1 MFTNKCST
9 STSETLMLCHNMGRL
24 TSEQKQFY
32 KDNGYIVL
40 KAVLPED
47 ELNAISEEYD
57 KLFARKNQDKMES
70 SWVGS
75 DADDRRSN
83 ATQTVKGIH
92 NLQYHHAVFNTFL
105 FNKELLDALED
116 IMETSDIVLH
126 HTKAHF
132 KPPEK
137 GAAYP
142 MHQVSSF
149 FKFLKT
155 MVAAFLHLD
164 AAGPD
169 NGGLCVYP
177 GSHRLGPQEDV
188 GASESNFHYVDQTK
202 FPLERATPVVCE
214 RGDVVVFSY
223 LLVHGSPSNRSP
235 RPRRMLLLQAA
246 AAGDAPLARQP
257 ARPGQGW
264 LLRGTNLNRDASISN
279 RFENN

>member
-1 MFTNKCST
+1 
-9 STSETLMLCHNMGRL
+9 MGRL
-24 TSEQKQFY
+24 TPEQKQFY

-40 KAVLPED
+40 KSVLPEN

-75 DADDRRSN
+75 DANDRKSD

-105 FNKELLDALED
+105 FNKVLLDALED
-116 IMETSDIVLH
+116 IMETSNIVLH
-126 HTKAHF
+126 HTKAHL

-142 MHQVSSF
+142 MHQDYHYFPYKHDS
-149 FKFLKT
+149 
-155 MVAAFLHLD
+155 MIAAFLHLD

-169 NGGLCVYP
+169 NGGLFVYP
-177 GSHRLGPQEDV
+177 GSHKLGPQEDI
-188 GASESNFHYVDQTK
+188 GAKESNFHYVDQTK
-202 FPLERATPVVCE
+202 FPFERAAPVVCE

-223 LLVHGSPSNRSP
+223 LLVHGSPCNTSS

-246 AAGDAPLARQP
+246 AAEDEPLGRQP
-257 ARPGQGW
+257 TRPGQGW

-279 RFENN
+279 RFETN